1 MYVCM
6 YTTRRCVCTLLVVVV
21 LGVYVC
27 MYTTRSI
34 RVLVFGYFM
43 YVVVVVV
50 FVMYVVFG
58 YFMYVC
64 CSVCMYVC
72 VWGTP
77 CWLWVIVVLLQL
89 LVLFGQYSLGGSS
102 TRYVLW

>member
-1 MYVCM
+1 M
-6 YTTRRCVCTLLVVVV
+6 
-21 LGVYVC
+21 YVC

-43 YVVVVVV
+43 YVVVVV

-64 CSVCMYVC
+64 CSVCMYVF
-72 VWGTP
+72 G
-77 CWLWVIVVLLQL
+77 VLH
-89 LVLFGQYSLGGSS
+89 VGCG
-102 TRYVLW
+102 